1 MNFWTSVTRPIC
13 LRTEQPRIQNKLLN
27 MEDLTFERACRIAKA
42 IKMAERNM
50 QEVHATNSE
59 SPQVNQLT
67 MQDNKNTNHE
77 QCFSCGGNN
86 HSGQSCKFKSA
97 KCHQCSK
104 IDHLA
109 SVCCSKS
116 EWKQARSITCVFL
129 NKVIMN

>member
-13 LRTEQPRIQNKLLN
+13 LRTEQTKIHNKLLN
-27 MEDLTFERACRIAKA
+27 MKDLTFERACRIVKA
-42 IKMAERNM
+42 IKLAERNT

-67 MQDNKNTNHE
+67 TQDNKNTNHE
-77 QCFSCGGNN
+77 QCFSCGGSN

-116 EWKQARSITCVFL
+116 EWKQARSITCMFL